1 MQPGVLL
8 AVGAGGALGALA
20 RYAVGEVLRPLG
32 EGFPFATFGINVV
45 GCFLFGL
52 CYALHVDVWSKPQ
65 AVGVLVGFLGA
76 FTTFS
81 TFAFEGLALIEQ
93 GRYLAFAGNALSQ
106 NLLGVLGV
114 FCGLQAG
121 RAL

>member
-1 MQPGVLL
+1 MQAGVLL

-20 RYAVGEVLRPLG
+20 RYAGTEILRSFG
-32 EGFPFATFGINVV
+32 DGFPFATFAINVV

-52 CYALHVDVWSKPQ
+52 CYALHVDAWSKPQ
-65 AVGVLVGFLGA
+65 AAGVLVGFLGA

-81 TFAFEGLALIEQ
+81 TFAFEGLSLIEQ
-93 GRYLAFAGNALSQ
+93 GRYLAFAGNLVGQ
-106 NLLGVLGV
+106 NVLGVLGV
-114 FCGLQAG
+114 LAGLSAG